1 MVDYNN
7 DVSLDDVATVD
18 HNMDTQPN
26 QLDNGIEKID
36 LKNTSKNTVS
46 QKTAKIIVKRYRNL
60 KRKIQL
66 VNYSKLKKS
75 KYDDIVF
82 IKQVP
87 VHPRDRLKKLAAAE
101 EKVEFVKQVLV
112 HPRDRLKKLTS
123 EKS

>member
-1 MVDYNN
+1 M
-7 DVSLDDVATVD
+7 
-18 HNMDTQPN
+18 
-26 QLDNGIEKID
+26 
-36 LKNTSKNTVS
+36 
-46 QKTAKIIVKRYRNL
+46 
-60 KRKIQL
+60 
-66 VNYSKLKKS
+66 
-75 KYDDIVF
+75 F

>member
-1 MVDYNN
+1 MVDCNN

-26 QLDNGIEKID
+26 QLDNDIEKID
-36 LKNTSKNTVS
+36 LKNTSKNTLS

>member
-1 MVDYNN
+1 
-7 DVSLDDVATVD
+7 
-18 HNMDTQPN
+18 MDTQPN
-26 QLDNGIEKID
+26 QLDNDIEKID